1 MLLAPG
7 SRSAPFVPVLAEAE
21 ERGLLAVRV
30 LLDERS
36 AGFAAVGAGRAA
48 LLAGERRPTAVITTS
63 GTAVGN
69 LHPAVLEADA
79 AGVPLL
85 IVSADRPHELVG
97 TGANQTTQQA
107 VMALQKAHGLSRDGV
122 VGPQTWSAV
131 YSPRTPR
138 PRTTSAFEIDKTRQL
153 QIVARWGWAQWVF
166 NTSTGAPSTPTPVG
180 RWRFQRAIN
189 GMDRSPLGTLWRPR
203 YFYRGYA
210 IHGSRSIPGYPAS
223 HGCARLHNKAIDFI
237 WAHNLAPIGRQIW
250 IY

>member
-1 MLLAPG
+1 MSL
-7 SRSAPFVPVLAEAE
+7 SR
-21 ERGLLAVRV
+21 RV
-30 LLDERS
+30 LLRG
-36 AGFAAVGAGRAA
+36 AGAATVTGALVATGMDPAAAVT
-48 LLAGERRPTAVITTS
+48 RPTLRVGSRNQWVRKLQWRLYSHGYWLDRRYPGYFDTT
-63 GTAVGN
+63 TA
-69 LHPAVLEADA
+69 
-79 AGVPLL
+79 
-85 IVSADRPHELVG
+85 
-97 TGANQTTQQA
+97 QA
-107 VMALQKAHGLSRDGV
+107 VMAFQKMRGLTRDGIC
-122 VGPQTWSAV
+122 GPATWRALDSI
-131 YSPRTPR
+131 TR
-138 PRTTSAFEIDKTRQL
+138 P
-153 QIVARWGWAQWVF
+153 VARTKSGSIIEVNKRRQVMIAVVNGRVAWVF